1 DDGEDGE
8 PAAEFA
14 FTEKGEGLAYA
25 VDFAAEAEHRGIQ
38 IAEKAIQQGRLE
50 LKKSLDAVEV
60 QIGGGDGV
68 EQLELDELVA
78 GNVARFDHG
87 RPAKEVALKIGE
99 AEPSGFIKVALGF
112 DFLGE
117 EGEIRAAVFGGEGFA
132 RIRIEQ
138 LEIDFEE
145 GSQLDEGTG
154 VRGVHKIVE
163 GEEVTGIAQL
173 AADGQNFVSGLYGLQ
188 DFHNNA
194 ILGKQTGS
202 AKAQGQLVHIDE
214 GAGVAGQK
222 LEIEQG
228 DGIGDDTRGSV
239 GIGLKGILRAAAEE
253 QFVGKN
259 AQTQIKDGL
268 AGYEFFVHKSTP
280 SIVHGTGA
288 GAKVKPAWG
297 ECRGSRDSV
306 WRRCMQA

>member
-1 DDGEDGE
+1 
-8 PAAEFA
+8 
-14 FTEKGEGLAYA
+14 
-25 VDFAAEAEHRGIQ
+25 EHRGIQ

-50 LKKSLDAVEV
+50 LQKSLDAVEV

-117 EGEIRAAVFGGEGFA
+117 EREIRAAVFGGEGFA
-132 RIRIEQ
+132 RIGIEQ

-145 GSQLDEGTG
+145 VSQRDEWTG

-163 GEEVTGIAQL
+163 GEEVTGSAQL
-173 AADGQNFVSGLYGLQ
+173 AADGQDFVRGLNGLQ

-194 ILGKQTGS
+194 IRGKQTGS

-228 DGIGDDTRGSV
+228 DGIGDDTGGGV
-239 GIGLKGILRAAAEE
+239 GVRLEGILRAAAEE
-253 QFVGKN
+253 QLVGEHP
-259 AQTQIKDGL
+259 QTQVKDGL
-268 AGYEFFVHKSTP
+268 AGYEFLVHKST
-280 SIVHGTGA
+280 SCIVHGTGLRA
-288 GAKVKPAWG
+288 EAKCA
-297 ECRGSRDSV
+297 RG
-306 WRRCMQA
+306 C